1 MVCIQQDSK
10 LHATLKPVIL
20 EEIMEMHRQQIR
32 DLIACEKC
40 YPVDHAK
47 FYNKYA
53 KLISKEVCVLNWRSD
68 TFGAHIVLS
77 ALLPAI
83 QLTTF

>member
-1 MVCIQQDSK
+1 MSGYWLLFKMFHCLVDHGMCCIQQDSK

-40 YPVDHAK
+40 YPVDHAQ

-53 KLISKEVCVLNWRSD
+53 KLISKEVCVLN
-68 TFGAHIVLS
+68 
-77 ALLPAI
+77 
-83 QLTTF
+83 